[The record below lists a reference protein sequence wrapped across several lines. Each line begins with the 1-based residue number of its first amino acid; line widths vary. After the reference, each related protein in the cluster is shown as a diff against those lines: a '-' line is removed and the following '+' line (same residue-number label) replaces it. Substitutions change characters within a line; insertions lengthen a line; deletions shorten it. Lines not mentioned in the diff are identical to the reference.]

1 MSNIQIRIDKKEK
14 EEVKEILDKLGL
26 DMSSAIKLFL
36 RQTKIKKG
44 LPFLLLTENGLTKEE
59 EDAILKASNEA
70 KKRKNV
76 SNSLNKKEAI
86 EYLKSK

>member
-14 EEVKEILDKLGL
+14 EEVKKILDKLGL

-44 LPFLLLTENGLTKEE
+44 LPFLLLTENELTIEE

-70 KKRKNV
+70 KKGKNV
-76 SNSLNKKEAI
+76 SHSLNKKEAI
-86 EYLKSK
+86 DYLKSK

>member
-14 EEVKEILDKLGL
+14 EEVKKIFNKLGL

-44 LPFLLLTENGLTKEE
+44 LPFLLLTENNLTVEE

-70 KKRKNV
+70 KRGKNV
-76 SNSLNKKEAI
+76 SDYLNKKEAI
-86 EYLKSK
+86 DYLKSK

>member
-14 EEVKEILDKLGL
+14 EEVKKILDKLGL

-44 LPFLLLTENGLTKEE
+44 LPFLLLTENNLTVE
-59 EDAILKASNEA
+59 EDAF
-70 KKRKNV
+70 
-76 SNSLNKKEAI
+76 
-86 EYLKSK
+86 